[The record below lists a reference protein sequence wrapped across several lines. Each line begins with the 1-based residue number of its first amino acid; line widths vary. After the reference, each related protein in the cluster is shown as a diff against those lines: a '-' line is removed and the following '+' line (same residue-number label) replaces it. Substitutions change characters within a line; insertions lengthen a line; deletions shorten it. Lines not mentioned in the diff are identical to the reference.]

1 MDVRM
6 DGRVAVITGGSTG
19 LGLAM
24 AKEFAASGASV
35 AMLARKA
42 DVLATAKVE
51 VQKAAG
57 KTNAKVE
64 GYSCDVSKAAPIA
77 ETWKKI
83 EADFGKVDIV
93 VNNAGISHAK
103 AFDTV
108 TDEDWQGDLDLKL
121 FAAIRLTR
129 LCWPQ
134 MKERRWGRV
143 INVLNTGAK
152 APKANGAP
160 THVTRA
166 AGMALTKVLA
176 GEGAPH
182 GILVNAML
190 VGLIVTDQIARGHAA
205 LVARGQNITLEQHI
219 ANTGAPIPLGRMGTA
234 EEFANLACFLASDA
248 GGYITGTATNV
259 DGGASPVV

>member
-1 MDVRM
+1 MHISLA
-6 DGRVAVITGGSTG
+6 GRTAVITGGSKG

-24 AKEFAASGASV
+24 AKRFLASGADGV
-35 AMLARKA
+35 ALLARSEA
-42 DVLATAKVE
+42 PLAEARASLASIGTGRV
-51 VQKAAG
+51 AAI
-57 KTNAKVE
+57 A
-64 GYSCDVSKAAPIA
+64 CDVANAASIQQGYNQVMA
-77 ETWKKI
+77 ELGRI
-83 EADFGKVDIV
+83 DIV
-93 VNNAGISHAK
+93 VNNAGQSRTGPFESI
-103 AFDTV
+103 
-108 TDEDWQGDLDLKL
+108 TDQIWQDDIDLKL
-121 FAAIRLTR
+121 FAAIRLAR
-129 LCWPQ
+129 LAWPQ

-182 GILVNAML
+182 NILVNAML
-190 VGLIVTDQIARGHAA
+190 VGLIVTDQVARGHAA
-205 LVARGQNITLEQHI
+205 LVAKGQNITLEQHI

-248 GGYITGTATNV
+248 GSYITGTATNV

>member
-1 MDVRM
+1 MHVSLA
-6 DGRVAVITGGSTG
+6 GRTAVITGGSKG

-24 AKEFAASGASV
+24 AQRFLESGADGV
-35 AMLARKA
+35 AILARSQGPLDEAKA
-42 DVLATAKVE
+42 KLAGLGRGKVAAVACDVATAE
-51 VQKAAG
+51 GVQK
-57 KTNAKVE
+57 
-64 GYSCDVSKAAPIA
+64 GYD
-77 ETWKKI
+77 
-83 EADFGKVDIV
+83 EAMAVLGRIDIV
-93 VNNAGISHAK
+93 VNNAGQSRTGPFESI
-103 AFDTV
+103 
-108 TDEDWQGDLDLKL
+108 TDAIWQDDLDLKL
-121 FAAIRLTR
+121 FAAVRLTR
-129 LCWPQ
+129 LAWPQ

-182 GILVNAML
+182 GILVNALL
-190 VGLIVTDQIARGHAA
+190 VGLIVTDQVARGHAA
-205 LVARGQNITLEQHI
+205 LVAKGQNITLEEHI
-219 ANTGAPIPLGRMGTA
+219 ARTGAAIPLGRMGKA
-234 EEFANLACFLASDA
+234 EEFANIACFLASDE

>member
-1 MDVRM
+1 MAYFDL
-6 DGRVAVITGGSTG
+6 TGQTAIVTG
-19 LGLAM
+19 
-24 AKEFAASGASV
+24 AAGGIGETI
-35 AMLARKA
+35 ARR
-42 DVLATAKVE
+42 LATAGATV
-51 VQKAAG
+51 VVADLNLAAG
-57 KTNAKVE
+57 EIVAASLPNASFALSLDVTSSE
-64 GYSCDVSKAAPIA
+64 SCNQLAAAVIA
-77 ETWKKI
+77 RTGRI
-83 EADFGKVDIV
+83 DIV
-93 VNNAGISHAK
+93 VNNAGQSRTGPFESI
-103 AFDTV
+103 
-108 TDEDWQGDLDLKL
+108 TDQIWQDDIDLKL
-121 FAAIRLTR
+121 FAAIRLAR
-129 LCWPQ
+129 LAWPQ

-182 GILVNAML
+182 NILVNAML
-190 VGLIVTDQIARGHAA
+190 VGLIVTDQVARGHAA
-205 LVARGQNITLEQHI
+205 LVAKGQNITLEQHI

-248 GGYITGTATNV
+248 GSYITGTATNV

>member
-1 MDVRM
+1 MHVSLA
-6 DGRVAVITGGSTG
+6 GRSAVITGGSKG

-24 AKEFAASGASV
+24 AERFLKSGAAGV
-35 AMLARKA
+35 AILARSQGPLDEA
-42 DVLATAKVE
+42 RARLEPHGRVAAIACDVATAE
-51 VQKAAG
+51 GVQKGYNGAMAALG
-57 KTNAKVE
+57 R
-64 GYSCDVSKAAPIA
+64 
-77 ETWKKI
+77 
-83 EADFGKVDIV
+83 VDIV
-93 VNNAGISHAK
+93 VNNAGQSRTG
-103 AFDTV
+103 AFESI
-108 TDEDWQGDLDLKL
+108 TDAIWQEDLDLKL
-121 FAAIRLTR
+121 FAAVRLTR
-129 LCWPQ
+129 LAWPQ

-182 GILVNAML
+182 GILVNALL

-205 LVARGQNITLEQHI
+205 LVAKGQNITLEEHI
-219 ANTGAPIPLGRMGTA
+219 ARTGAPIPLGRMGRA
-234 EEFANLACFLASDA
+234 EEFANIACFLASDE

-259 DGGASPVV
+259 DGGASPAV

>member
-1 MDVRM
+1 MQISLA
-6 DGRVAVITGGSTG
+6 GRTAVITGGSKG

-24 AKEFAASGASV
+24 ATRFLESGADGVALLARSQGPLDEAKAKLAGIGSGKVAAIACDVADAAS
-35 AMLARKA
+35 
-42 DVLATAKVE
+42 
-51 VQKAAG
+51 
-57 KTNAKVE
+57 
-64 GYSCDVSKAAPIA
+64 
-77 ETWKKI
+77 I
-83 EADFGKVDIV
+83 EAGYKRAMDELGRIDIV
-93 VNNAGISHAK
+93 VNNAGQSRTG
-103 AFDTV
+103 AFESI
-108 TDEDWQGDLDLKL
+108 TDAIWQDDIDLKL

-129 LCWPQ
+129 LVWPQ
-134 MKERRWGRV
+134 MKERKWGRV

-182 GILVNAML
+182 GILVNALL
-190 VGLIVTDQIARGHAA
+190 VGLIVSDQIARGHAA
-205 LVARGQNITLEQHI
+205 LVAKGQNISLEEHI
-219 ANTGAPIPLGRMGTA
+219 ARTGAPIPLGRMGKA
-234 EEFANLACFLASDA
+234 EEFAAMACFLASEQ

>member
-1 MDVRM
+1 MHVSLA
-6 DGRVAVITGGSTG
+6 GRTAVITGGSKG

-24 AKEFAASGASV
+24 AERFLKSGAAGV
-35 AMLARKA
+35 AILARSQGPLDEARAALEPLGKVA
-42 DVLATAKVE
+42 AIACDVATEDGVR
-51 VQKAAG
+51 
-57 KTNAKVE
+57 E
-64 GYSCDVSKAAPIA
+64 GYDAAMA
-77 ETWKKI
+77 
-83 EADFGKVDIV
+83 ALGRVDIV
-93 VNNAGISHAK
+93 VNNAGQSRTGPFESI
-103 AFDTV
+103 
-108 TDEDWQGDLDLKL
+108 TDAIWQEDLDLKL
-121 FAAIRLTR
+121 FAAVRLTR
-129 LCWPQ
+129 LAWPQ

-182 GILVNAML
+182 GILVNALL
-190 VGLIVTDQIARGHAA
+190 VGLIVTDQIARSHAA
-205 LVARGQNITLEQHI
+205 LVAKGQNISLEDHI
-219 ANTGAPIPLGRMGTA
+219 ARTGAPIPLGRMGRA
-234 EEFANLACFLASDA
+234 EEFANIACFLASDE

>member
-1 MDVRM
+1 MQISM
-6 DGRVAVITGGSTG
+6 AGRTAVITGGSKG

-24 AKEFAASGASV
+24 ARRFLESGADGV
-35 AMLARKA
+35 ALLARSQGPLDEAKA
-42 DVLATAKVE
+42 SLAGVGSGR
-51 VQKAAG
+51 VAA
-57 KTNAKVE
+57 V
-64 GYSCDVSKAAPIA
+64 SCDVADAASVKAGYDQVMA
-77 ETWKKI
+77 EL
-83 EADFGKVDIV
+83 GRVDIV
-93 VNNAGISHAK
+93 VNNAGQSRTGPFESI
-103 AFDTV
+103 
-108 TDEDWQGDLDLKL
+108 TDEIWQQDIDLKL

-129 LCWPQ
+129 LAWPQ

-190 VGLIVTDQIARGHAA
+190 VGLIITDQIARGHAA
-205 LVARGQNITLEQHI
+205 LVARGQNITLEEHI
-219 ANTGAPIPLGRMGTA
+219 ARTGAPIPLGRMGRA
-234 EEFANLACFLASDA
+234 EEFAALACFLASDA
-248 GGYITGTATNV
+248 GSYITGTATNV